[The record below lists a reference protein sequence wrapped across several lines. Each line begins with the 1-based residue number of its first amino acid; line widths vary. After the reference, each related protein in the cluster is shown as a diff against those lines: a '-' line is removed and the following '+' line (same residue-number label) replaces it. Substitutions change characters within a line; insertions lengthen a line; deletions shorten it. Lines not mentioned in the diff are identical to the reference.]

1 MLDKDS
7 EIQANAIDPQSKADK
22 DNDYNKYKANLEMK
36 EESVELEELTGEP
49 LIPKGEYIPT
59 DKEEIDLHMQLNY
72 KQATE
77 IFTEELIDQEF
88 YRNHY
93 KDDIEE
99 LLIRDLGI
107 IKRLSV
113 KIDFDE
119 NHMIRIRS
127 VDWANL
133 YLPYGIKED
142 LSDCRYIAEI
152 IKVSVFDLRKIANGQ
167 LSEEQLWDI
176 ALNNAGEYGNRT
188 WTYGD
193 SFHKYYD
200 RNEIVY
206 TEYDDFLVPMLDTS
220 IISVNTDTYTKKPH
234 PFGDGFYFK
243 GQQWGYELPEGEKEG
258 EKREIITKDMQYV
271 YKCKWIVGSDHL
283 IDYGLAKDIIHATQ
297 DDKISPTTFHPFI
310 LLAPQQ
316 RDMENKSML
325 ERMIPDADAIQLIC
339 LKLQAIIAKVKGPG
353 LAIDV
358 DALQDVMLGKGREV
372 WTPLQLQDIYDQTS
386 VMYYRGA
393 DDDGQPMN
401 RKPIEELLHDY
412 RGLFQGLIDMYNF
425 HVNNIRNVTGI
436 NEQRDA
442 STIDKD
448 VPVATAQM
456 GLQASRNA
464 TKSLDKAY
472 RSFKGKLGKRVA
484 TMIQYNLARGRN
496 VDYYNNVIGKKGVD
510 ALEFRKK
517 MRLVELGIKIEALP
531 TAEEALLREANIQM
545 ALGKGTI
552 ELEDAIM
559 IRAIKNTKLANQYLI
574 HRTKTRAA
582 QKHREAMEAIQV
594 QTDAT
599 TKSELQKEAA
609 KQKTIMLKAQTEEKK
624 LIVEYGLREKLSK
637 QEHDQDLK
645 LAKKEGVIKSGHI
658 EEAQEADLKH
668 TDLTKEVPQPQV
680 SAGPPEES
688 VAA

>member
-1 MLDKDS
+1 
-7 EIQANAIDPQSKADK
+7 
-22 DNDYNKYKANLEMK
+22 
-36 EESVELEELTGEP
+36 
-49 LIPKGEYIPT
+49 
-59 DKEEIDLHMQLNY
+59 
-72 KQATE
+72 
-77 IFTEELIDQEF
+77 
-88 YRNHY
+88 
-93 KDDIEE
+93 
-99 LLIRDLGI
+99 
-107 IKRLSV
+107 
-113 KIDFDE
+113 
-119 NHMIRIRS
+119 
-127 VDWANL
+127 
-133 YLPYGIKED
+133 
-142 LSDCRYIAEI
+142 
-152 IKVSVFDLRKIANGQ
+152 
-167 LSEEQLWDI
+167 
-176 ALNNAGEYGNRT
+176 
-188 WTYGD
+188 
-193 SFHKYYD
+193 
-200 RNEIVY
+200 
-206 TEYDDFLVPMLDTS
+206 
-220 IISVNTDTYTKKPH
+220 
-234 PFGDGFYFK
+234 
-243 GQQWGYELPEGEKEG
+243 
-258 EKREIITKDMQYV
+258 
-271 YKCKWIVGSDHL
+271 
-283 IDYGLAKDIIHATQ
+283 
-297 DDKISPTTFHPFI
+297 
-310 LLAPQQ
+310 
-316 RDMENKSML
+316 ML

-472 RSFKGKLGKRVA
+472 QSFKGKLGKRVA

-545 ALGKGTI
+545 ALSKGTI

-582 QKHREAMEAIQV
+582 QKHREAMEAIQA

-645 LAKKEGVIKSGHI
+645 LAEKEGVIKSGHI